1 MYKSC
6 IKITTED
13 ASTLTNGP
21 TIFLTNDV
29 NKLAMFYLKVSQIS
43 NRVLDPIF
51 KTIEENRVIIK
62 TMSEVEK
69 EEMQRLEKL
78 GSNMKEKDHSKNLNS
93 SEYKF
98 QQTYMKKMKHLGNM
112 LKKVSLPKVYIPNSE
127 EHQHKWNSENDDAFT
142 SDIDDDVVEKIMF
155 LENTSTEAKILLMMG
170 IGVFSGI
177 V

>member
-1 MYKSC
+1 MKRLKKNYNKVYSHFNKKKEKMYKSC

-78 GSNMKEKDHSKNLNS
+78 GFKYEGKGS
-93 SEYKF
+93 F
-98 QQTYMKKMKHLGNM
+98 
-112 LKKVSLPKVYIPNSE
+112 E
-127 EHQHKWNSENDDAFT
+127 EFK
-142 SDIDDDVVEKIMF
+142 
-155 LENTSTEAKILLMMG
+155 
-170 IGVFSGI
+170 
-177 V
+177 